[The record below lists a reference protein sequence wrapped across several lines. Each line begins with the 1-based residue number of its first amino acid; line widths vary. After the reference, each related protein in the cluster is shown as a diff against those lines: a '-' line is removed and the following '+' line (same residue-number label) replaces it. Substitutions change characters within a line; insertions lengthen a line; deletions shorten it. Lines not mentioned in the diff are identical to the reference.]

1 MVQECQ
7 MVGSVYG
14 RHIALIIYGEK
25 IAHWMETMLIA
36 RSAESLLSPMKKD
49 SSLRGERV
57 HML

>member
-1 MVQECQ
+1 MGQECP

-36 RSAESLLSPMKKD
+36 LSVESHLLQMKK
-49 SSLRGERV
+49 G
-57 HML
+57 